1 MIALIVGTATQKD
14 SERFIIT
21 GNKIE
26 SAATNIHNEQI
37 AATNMG
43 RFRYQGGEV
52 TLFQNQLKPSDFFF
66 TPFPHIEPNLT
77 DCNDNE
83 FSGYTELTLVVS
95 LYTTNLLEAVERDIK
110 KKHQDKCDT
119 QHCKVSLLP
128 MHSIR
133 LIHKGRQSPESQK
146 KYTLAGEWHSNTQL
160 RQAVEF
166 IIYTSNM
173 SVCQSLKNS
182 ITSRCSLSN
191 FEVQYSLQGQQT
203 AARTLEVT
211 TEHVTKTSMFNKI
224 KSQLPSNAQ
233 DTIALTGDDYKDL
246 LSETMDQITMNLR
259 VEEGFE
265 SIQDSIAIDRM
276 LDRQLQDKHA
286 KLTTANDHM
295 WDSLYWTPELTRP
308 DRLSK
313 VLNKVIKQDATD
325 SDKFRYDYSQA
336 DEAIK
341 QNLKLDERQK
351 LENFQKHL
359 AAQSRNT
366 THTSDVD
373 THVGYESGGSF
384 AGIASGNMKFNTD
397 VSYLTL

>member
-1 MIALIVGTATQKD
+1 
-14 SERFIIT
+14 
-21 GNKIE
+21 
-26 SAATNIHNEQI
+26 
-37 AATNMG
+37 
-43 RFRYQGGEV
+43 
-52 TLFQNQLKPSDFFF
+52 
-66 TPFPHIEPNLT
+66 
-77 DCNDNE
+77 
-83 FSGYTELTLVVS
+83 
-95 LYTTNLLEAVERDIK
+95 
-110 KKHQDKCDT
+110 
-119 QHCKVSLLP
+119 